1 MLIQKKSPNSYGQE
15 QLVTYEFIYEFN
27 DFYEFIYECMY
38 EFKYFWIQKYMN
50 SWNSWIQWH
59 WIHMFSEFINYVL
72 WIRCVIQSCYLLRVT
87 LLLCQRDRA
96 PSLCY
101 PWLPSTGK
109 PPSTVWK
116 YHCGC
121 AHSEW
126 LLRLKAERAAGLMS
140 CSFKLQSREIGWTT
154 LTAHAHT
161 GITHNHDRFWVN
173 FRLIFNAFVVWGLAL
188 ILRPDSNSELHGW
201 WGPGCMIG
209 QGGFN
214 CIFFSNK

>member
-1 MLIQKKSPNSYGQE
+1 MNSMIFMNSYMNACMNSSTSE
-15 QLVTYEFIYEFN
+15 FRSIWIHETHEFMDFEFICFLNSSIMFCELGV
-27 DFYEFIYECMY
+27 
-38 EFKYFWIQKYMN
+38 YF
-50 SWNSWIQWH
+50 SH
-59 WIHMFSEFINYVL
+59 AT
-72 WIRCVIQSCYLLRVT
+72 CCGGT

-140 CSFKLQSREIGWTT
+140 CSFKLQSREIGSTT

-161 GITHNHDRFWVN
+161 GITYNHDRFWVN

-201 WGPGCMIG
+201 WGPVCMIG

-214 CIFFSNK
+214 CIFFFNK